1 MLKALRGAA
10 VVFGI
15 ASLTFTNSMCNQLSD
30 THTRAPTRHGPSHA
44 NTAPAAAAG
53 VDWSQVKQLIDCSD
67 ELRELVAPGGTEDL
81 FSGGGLPNLPPS
93 LGGGGSSADEGE
105 SDSDEAAFD
114 LPAELPRCCCAVCCV
129 PSPERLS
136 LCGPL

>member
-1 MLKALRGAA
+1 M
-10 VVFGI
+10 
-15 ASLTFTNSMCNQLSD
+15 
-30 THTRAPTRHGPSHA
+30 
-44 NTAPAAAAG
+44 
-53 VDWSQVKQLIDCSD
+53 KQLIDCSD

-105 SDSDEAAFD
+105 SDSDEAASD
-114 LPAELPRCCCAVCCV
+114 SPAHLPRCCCAVCCV